1 MKFYLN
7 SDSLIWPWLIID
19 SIEPRT
25 YPNIITENIY
35 RAKQIKEPGLL
46 EKWFGGDQSSEMT
59 VYQVG

>member
-35 RAKQIKEPGLL
+35 TKIVTI
-46 EKWFGGDQSSEMT
+46 FSESALGVT
-59 VYQVG
+59 SP